1 MLTLTDRRAYLT
13 DSLHLTPGPLA
24 AAISANADAA
34 QRAAAGLWR
43 RDPSVW
49 SHDPATQ
56 KKIADRLGWM
66 SSPQLMAESIPRL
79 RTFADAVKRDGVTDV
94 VLLGMGGSSLAP
106 EVIRAVLGVAAG
118 WPRFQMLD
126 STDPAAVRSAT
137 TPPDRTLYILAS
149 KSGTTIEPNSLAAHF
164 RQSLVDAGVAEW
176 ARHFVAIT
184 DEGTALARRARA
196 EGFRDLFINPS
207 DIGGRYSA
215 LSFFGLVPAAL
226 MGVDLDAMVGWG
238 LAMLDASDPS
248 RSAAT
253 KNPAAA
259 LGLALGAGAKTG
271 RDKLTLVLPHALE
284 EFGLW
289 VEQLIAESTGKQGK
303 GVVPIA
309 GEPLADPSAYGADR
323 LFARLQ
329 TEGPDQNPANLV
341 YEPLVGIDMPEPAA
355 LGAEFV
361 RWEIAT
367 AVAGALLEINPFD
380 EPNVQQAKDATRKL
394 LDEYQATKRLPIP
407 PADRS
412 LSGIDVTL
420 STAAREMLKG
430 QDPDAILTLLRPG
443 DYAAILAY
451 VGPDRALAEELASL
465 RRAIRDRTKAATMFG
480 YGPRYLHSTGQLH
493 KGGPST
499 GVFILITAT
508 PHEDLPIPGEP
519 FSFGTLELAQ
529 ALGDFASLDATGRRA
544 LHAHLPSPD
553 TELVRQL
560 AEALLSNVPARSG

>member
-1 MLTLTDRRAYLT
+1 MLASTDKRVYLN
-13 DSLHLTPGPLA
+13 DSLRLTPGSLA
-24 AAISANADAA
+24 AAISAHADAA

-49 SHDPATQ
+49 STDSATQ
-56 KKIADRLGWM
+56 KTIADRLGWM
-66 SSPQLMAESIPRL
+66 SSPQLMADSIPRL
-79 RTFADAVKRDGVTDV
+79 RTFADGVKREGVSDV

-106 EVIRAVLGVAAG
+106 EVIRAVIGVAPG

-126 STDPAAVRSAT
+126 STDPAAVRAAA

-164 RQSLVDAGVAEW
+164 KQTLVDVGVAPW
-176 ARHFVAIT
+176 ARHFIAIT
-184 DEGTALARRARA
+184 DEGTALAQRARA

-226 MGVDLDAMVGWG
+226 MGVDLDALVGWS
-238 LAMLDASDPS
+238 LAMLDASEPS
-248 RSAAT
+248 RAEAT
-253 KNPAAA
+253 KNPAVA
-259 LGLALGAGAKTG
+259 LGLAIGAGAKTG

-309 GEPLADPSAYGADR
+309 GEPLADPSAYGSDR
-323 LFARLQ
+323 LFAQLR
-329 TEGPDQNPANLV
+329 TEGPDKNRMNV
-341 YEPLVGIDMPEPAA
+341 TYEPLVDIDLPEPAA

-394 LDEYQATKRLPIP
+394 LDQYKTTRRLPIP
-407 PADRS
+407 PADRA
-412 LSGIDVTL
+412 LSGIDLTL
-420 STAAREMLKG
+420 SNAAREMLKR
-430 QDPDAILTLLRPG
+430 QDPEAILTLLRAG
-443 DYAAILAY
+443 DYAALLAY
-451 VGPDRALAEELASL
+451 LGPDRALADELASL
-465 RRAIRDRTKAATMFG
+465 RRAIRDCTRAATMFG

-493 KGGPST
+493 KGGPNT

-508 PHEDLPIPGEP
+508 PREDVAIPGEP

-529 ALGDFASLDATGRRA
+529 ALGDFASLDAAGRRA
-544 LHAHLPSPD
+544 IHAHLPSPD
-553 TELVRQL
+553 PAKLREL
-560 AEALLSNVPARSG
+560 ADALIARLR